1 VKRGPA
7 GSDAEAERTATG
19 GAWTGDR
26 SGAGTVITAAPVTS
40 GLSVVPG
47 DHYQRGEE
55 LARGGLGR
63 ILRGRDR
70 RLGRPVAIK
79 ELLRETP
86 MTRARFARE
95 AQITARLQHPG
106 VVPIYEAGVWP
117 SGEPFYAMRLV
128 AGRPLS
134 AAIGEAA
141 TLTARL
147 GLLSRLLV
155 VAETMAY
162 AHSQNVIHRDLK
174 PSNILVGDY
183 GETVVI
189 DWGIA
194 KDLGEPD
201 EDAADVLAPLI
212 PDLTHDGQVMGTPWY
227 MAPEQA
233 RGEITGKPA
242 DVYALGAILY
252 HLLAGKP
259 PHGETPGVVQAVA
272 AGVEPPPLASRVD
285 GVPPDLVAIVDKALA
300 ADPGQRYP
308 SAAELADDLR
318 RFLAGQLVSVHRYRP
333 ADLVRRFVARHKA
346 AVTIGA
352 GAAAALL
359 VVGAISV
366 VNVVAARDEARRLE
380 TLATIRADEVTR
392 QRDELIL
399 AQAEGALDRDPTAAL
414 GWLKKYPASGAD
426 WSRARSIAADA
437 QSRGVA
443 RQVIHHAE
451 AIYATSLS
459 ADGRTLV
466 VAGHDTVTIRDAG
479 SGEPR
484 ASFHL
489 AAARRAAV
497 SADGSRVAAFGIED
511 SDVRLWS
518 KKGDVV
524 RLAGHRGPL
533 LEVAISADGE
543 RVVAVGTDGSVLA
556 WLGGGPPRV
565 VRPAAVA
572 SHALFNDT
580 RHLASLGTDGVLR
593 VLDTD
598 GGPGWVLGATR
609 GAADIAAS
617 PDGTIIATAG
627 TEVWLWPTR
636 GGTPRRLATRT
647 AVRGTAFAGN
657 DTLIGTEATPAI
669 RVWRVR
675 DGRENLLVR
684 EAATDVFGVS
694 PQGWIAS
701 GSSTGAIRLWRPDPD
716 GSWYEQRSLVGHR
729 SRINALQFASDST
742 RLLSGSSDNDARVW
756 ELGAPAFT
764 RRRVAAADL
773 FQLAYVGGGRA
784 IVATGQSGDV
794 RRIELSTGAA
804 TVLGRHG
811 KEAYALATSHDGSL
825 AVTSGW
831 DGSIVLWDLVSGAG
845 LRLREYGASSGGV
858 SISADQRWVAAAGDD
873 GLLLGPA
880 AGPLLPLPG
889 HDGGVELVAFSP
901 DSSLLASTGADAT
914 VRLWA
919 VADRRPVHVLR
930 GHTAKTTRPAFTP
943 DGRTLVTGGY
953 DGQVR
958 AWDVTTGAG
967 RLLGQH
973 PTAIRS
979 LAISPDGTTVATGSR
994 EGLVRL
1000 WRLAD
1005 GRQRDLGQH
1014 RGTARDVAFSPD
1026 SRQLAT
1032 AGYDGLIRLWDL
1044 ADGSSAP
1051 VPVGGLVH
1059 RVVYRGDGGELA
1071 AATSDGSLITV
1082 PIPSISVVPAG
1093 SEAVRAWL
1101 ARTTTD

>member
-272 AGVEPPPLASRVD
+272 AGVAPPPLTSRVE
-285 GVPPDLVAIVDKALA
+285 GVPP
-300 ADPGQRYP
+300 
-308 SAAELADDLR
+308 E
-318 RFLAGQLVSVHRYRP
+318 LVSVHRYRP

-414 GWLKKYPASGAD
+414 GWLKKYPVSGAD
-426 WSRARSIAADA
+426 WARARTIAADA
-437 QSRGVA
+437 KSRGVA
-443 RQVIHHAE
+443 RRVLHHQESTHA
-451 AIYATSLS
+451 ARIS
-459 ADGRTLV
+459 ADGTTLV
-466 VAGHDTVTIRDAG
+466 IAGHDTVTIRDAA
-479 SGEPR
+479 SGGVR
-484 ASFHL
+484 ASFPL
-489 AAARRAAV
+489 PIARLLAV
-497 SADGSRVAAFGIED
+497 SRDGTRVAAAGADELE
-511 SDVRLWS
+511 VRLWS
-518 KKGDVV
+518 AAGNVM
-524 RLAGHRGPL
+524 RLAGPRGRL
-533 LEVAISADGE
+533 RELAISADGA
-543 RVVAVGTDGSVLA
+543 RVVAVGEDGSVLA
-556 WLGGGPPRV
+556 WRGPGPARV
-565 VRPAAVA
+565 VRPAGAA
-572 SHALFNDT
+572 PHALFDDT
-580 RHLASLGTDGVLR
+580 QHVASLGSDGVLR
-593 VLDTD
+593 VLDSD
-598 GGPGWVLGATR
+598 GGPGWVVGSVR

-617 PDGTIIATAG
+617 PDGTTIATAG
-627 TEVWLWPTR
+627 SEVWLWPAR
-636 GGTPRRLATRT
+636 GGSPRRLAAGT
-647 AVRGTAFAGN
+647 AVLGAAFAGN
-657 DTLIGTEATPAI
+657 ETLIAIEADPAI

-675 DGRENLLVR
+675 DGRENRLVR
-684 EAATDVFGVS
+684 ETTTDWIGFS
-694 PQGWIAS
+694 EQGWIAS
-701 GSSTGAIRLWRPDPD
+701 GAATGAIRVWRPDAD
-716 GSWYEQRSLVGHR
+716 LAKYERRSLLGHR
-729 SRINALQFASDST
+729 AAINDLQFARDSS
-742 RLLSGSSDNDARVW
+742 RLVSASNDNDARVW
-756 ELGAPAFT
+756 ELDAPAFM
-764 RRRVAAADL
+764 RRRVATGDL
-773 FQLAYVGGGRA
+773 FQLAYVDGGRA
-784 IVATGQSGDV
+784 VVATLRSGEV
-794 RRIELSTGAA
+794 QKIELSSGAV

-811 KEAYALATSHDGSL
+811 KEAYALATSRDETL

-831 DGSIVLWDLVSGAG
+831 DGSIVLWDLVGG
-845 LRLREYGASSGGV
+845 GELRLRISGASSNGV
-858 SISADQRWVAAAGDD
+858 SISPDGRWVAAAGPD
-873 GLLLGPA
+873 GLLFGPA
-880 AGPLLPLPG
+880 AGPVLPLPG
-889 HDGGVELVAFSP
+889 HVGSVERVAFSP
-901 DSSLLASTGADAT
+901 DGSLLASAGADTT
-914 VRLWA
+914 VRVWS
-919 VADRRPVHVLR
+919 VAERRPVHVLR
-930 GHTAKTTRPAFTP
+930 GHTAKATSPVFTA

-958 AWDVTTGAG
+958 AWDVATGGG
-967 RLLGQH
+967 RLLGEH
-973 PTAIRS
+973 PSAIRS
-979 LAISPDGTTVATGSR
+979 VAISPDGTTVATGSR
-994 EGLVRL
+994 EGLVKV

-1005 GRQRDLGQH
+1005 GRRRDLGQH
-1014 RGTARDVAFSPD
+1014 RGMARDVAFSPD
-1026 SRQLAT
+1026 GTQLAT
-1032 AGYDGLIRLWDL
+1032 AGYDGIIRLWDL
-1044 ADGSSAP
+1044 VDGGSAP
-1051 VPVGGLVH
+1051 LPVGGLVH
-1059 RVVYRGDGGELA
+1059 RVAFRDDGGELA
-1071 AATSDGSLITV
+1071 ATTSEGALITI
-1082 PIPSISVVPAG
+1082 PIPSTAVVPAG
-1093 SEAVRAWL
+1093 AGALRAWL
-1101 ARTTTD
+1101 EQTTTD